1 MSFILDA
8 LKKSEERRRLHEGG
22 QPARDKVVDLNRPGQ
37 RRWWPYALVPGLAL
51 LALVG
56 GWLLRDAMVAP
67 PVASLPVAESSP
79 TPQTPPPAP
88 LPRAVASPVQPAASA
103 PVPVPAAASESKV
116 PAQAPIAANRPP
128 AARVSQPKVTPPPR
142 AAVEGPPPGM
152 SERLAMSL
160 HFYADE
166 PSRRMVRIDNR
177 IVREGQSLDDGLVL
191 EEITPRGAIFSQG
204 GRRFKVPGPGQQ

>member
-67 PVASLPVAESSP
+67 PVASPPVAASSP

-88 LPRAVASPVQPAASA
+88 VPRPVAPAVVPAAPA
-103 PVPVPAAASESKV
+103 PVPVAASESRK
-116 PAQAPIAANRPP
+116 PAPAPVVERRQP
-128 AARVSQPKVTPPPR
+128 AARETRTNAPAAPR
-142 AAVEGPPPGM
+142 PAVEAAPAEM
-152 SERLAMSL
+152 AERLAMSL
-160 HFYADE
+160 HFYAEE
-166 PSRRMVRIDNR
+166 PARRMVRIDNR
-177 IVREGQSLDDGLVL
+177 IVRQGQSLDDGLVL

-204 GRRFKVPGPGQQ
+204 GRRYRVPGPGQQ